1 MLSCTSTDA
10 RPQDHAGNCLCHRPE
25 IQALNRRLGA
35 GLSRR
40 SFVGALAAVTLS
52 SPGLARAQDAARP
65 VLFKNVRM
73 FDGQSST
80 LRAGQNVLVEGT
92 RIKAIDGGNQP
103 APDNARVIDGGGR
116 VLMPGLIDAH
126 VHTLLAGLPLPVL
139 LTAEV
144 PFIHLA
150 AAAEAQRT
158 LLRGFTTVRDLGGPA
173 FALKKAIDDGM
184 TAGPRIYPCGAMIT
198 ASGGHG
204 DLRPLSDIPSDGK
217 PTVTEQ
223 TGASIIADGPDAI
236 RKRVREQLLQGA
248 SQVKLV
254 ASGGVSTP
262 RSPLDTASLTEA
274 ELRAGV
280 EAARDWSTYVAVH
293 AFTPLTIR
301 RAIDAGAACIEH
313 GHLMDDAT
321 AALLGDKGIWLSIQ
335 PFVTEEDNGPLPP
348 EAAAKARQVRAAT
361 DTAYRLI
368 QKHRIKMAFGTD
380 LLFSPTLAKRQG
392 LMLGNLRRWYTPA
405 EILRIAT
412 SGNAELLGLS
422 GPRNPYAGKLGVVE
436 PDALADLLLVD
447 GNPLDDIALLG
458 DPEKNLLVVMKDG
471 KVHKDSL
478 KS

>member
-1 MLSCTSTDA
+1 MLSCTSADPS
-10 RPQDHAGNCLCHRPE
+10 PQGHAGNCLCHRPE
-25 IQALNRRLGA
+25 IHALNRRLGA

-40 SFVGALAAVTLS
+40 GFVAALAATLA
-52 SPGLARAQDAARP
+52 SPGLARAQDARP
-65 VLFKNVRM
+65 ILFKNVRV
-73 FDGQSST
+73 FDGRSST

-92 RIKAIDGGNQP
+92 RIKAIDGSNQP
-103 APDNARVIDGGGR
+103 APDNARVLDGGGR

-126 VHTLLAGLPLPVL
+126 WHALFAALPMQVL

-150 AAAEAQRT
+150 AAAEAERT

-184 TAGPRIYPCGAMIT
+184 AVGPRLYPSGAVIT

-217 PTVTEQ
+217 PTVMEQ
-223 TGASIIADGPDAI
+223 MGSSIIADGPDAI

-248 SQVKLV
+248 SQIKLIG
-254 ASGGVSTP
+254 SGGVSTP
-262 RSPLDTASLTEA
+262 RSPLDTATLTEA

-293 AFTPLTIR
+293 AYTPLTIR

-313 GHLMDDAT
+313 GHLMDDAS
-321 AALLGDKGIWLSIQ
+321 AKLMADKGIWLSIQ
-335 PFVTEEDNGPLPP
+335 PFVSDEDTGPLPP
-348 EAAAKARQVRAAT
+348 VSMAKARQIFAAT
-361 DTAYRLI
+361 DTAYGLV
-368 QKHRIKMAFGTD
+368 KKYRIKTVFGSD
-380 LLFSPTLAKRQG
+380 LLFSAVQATRQG
-392 LMLGNLRRWYTPA
+392 IMLSHLRRWFTPVEA
-405 EILRIAT
+405 LRQAT
-412 SGNAELLGLS
+412 SDNAELLGLS

-436 PDALADLLLVD
+436 PGALADLLLVD
-447 GNPLDDIALLG
+447 GNPLDDLALLG
-458 DPEKNLLVVMKDG
+458 NPEKNLLVVMKDG
-471 KVHKDSL
+471 KVHKDTL

>member
-1 MLSCTSTDA
+1 MLSCTAADA
-10 RPQDHAGNCLCHRPE
+10 APQGHAGNCLCHRPE

-40 SFVGALAAVTLS
+40 GFVSALAATLA
-52 SPGLARAQDAARP
+52 SPGLARAQDGRSI
-65 VLFKNVRM
+65 LFRNVRV
-73 FDGQSST
+73 FDGSSNT
-80 LRAGQNVLVEGT
+80 LRSGQNVLVEGN
-92 RIKAIDGGNQP
+92 RIKAIDGSNTP
-103 APDNARVIDGGGR
+103 APDNARVIEGGGR

-126 VHTLLAGLPLPVL
+126 WHALFAALPLPVL
-139 LTAEV
+139 LTAEI

-173 FALKKAIDDGM
+173 FALKAAIDQGM
-184 TAGPRIYPCGAMIT
+184 TPGPRIYPSGAMIT

-217 PTVTEQ
+217 PTAPEK

-248 SQVKLV
+248 SQIKLV
-254 ASGGVSTP
+254 GSGGVSTP
-262 RSPLDTASLTEA
+262 RSPLDSASLTEA

-280 EAARDWSTYVAVH
+280 EAARDWSTYVTVH
-293 AFTPLTIR
+293 AYTPLTIR
-301 RAIDAGAACIEH
+301 RALESGAGCIEH

-321 AALLGDKGIWLSIQ
+321 AKLIADKGVWLSMQ
-335 PFVTEEDNGPLPP
+335 PFVSEEDNGPLPP
-348 EAAAKARQVRAAT
+348 ETAAKARQVRAGT
-361 DTAYRLI
+361 DAVYRMV
-368 QKHRIKMAFGTD
+368 QKYRIKTAFGTD
-380 LLFSPTLAKRQG
+380 LLFSPALATRQG
-392 LMLGNLRRWYTPA
+392 IMLTHLRQWFTAA
-405 EILRIAT
+405 EALRTAT

-436 PDALADLLLVD
+436 PGALADLLLVD

-458 DPEKNLLVVMKDG
+458 EPEKNLLVVMKDG
-471 KVHKDSL
+471 KVHKDIV